1 MFSFHKVKI
10 LAENTIISYI
20 LSFPFV
26 IITCYK
32 LTGAF
37 LEDAEKAEKY
47 KAFYQC
53 DAPKV

>member
-1 MFSFHKVKI
+1 MKI
-10 LAENTIISYI
+10 LAEDTIISYI
-20 LSFPFV
+20 LPFPFV

-32 LTGAF
+32 LTGASIF
-37 LEDAEKAEKY
+37 PEDAEKAEKY